1 MLDQFE
7 IVKLV
12 ETEIAKKVELELK
25 TIMADN
31 DTWKEVIEQAVVR
44 YAQDRVNA
52 KFNSSEWAPQLID
65 AVERSVERMFETGK
79 VKEFSSIVDDK
90 KLINSINSK
99 ISEIVTKTSEE
110 QIERKFSDHAFLDK
124 IQSVVNQHVSSKLD
138 RFVGTIDVTDKINN
152 RIDQIFDTRLSAI
165 DRKTTQVQLTLMEGT
180 VVNEHEFVTK
190 SLNVM
195 EDAVVNNL
203 IVKGRVNTDNSSWS
217 ELSEVIEKK
226 TIKAVESELTSTI
239 TESVLSTVTEKG
251 VDVNKIHSNGVDL
264 ISNTELGNTIIHSN
278 LERVGALQELSV
290 IGATSLNETVTVS
303 RGKLGI
309 NTESPGMALDI
320 WDNEVQIT
328 LGKKKQ
334 DTGYIGL
341 GRKGTLEIGSSTTAI
356 TIDDEGKTKINE
368 LMIGRNNISWGN
380 EVPGY
385 SGQKGDIVFNM
396 NPTSSNCVGWQ
407 CLGKFK
413 WRVID

>member
-1 MLDQFE
+1 MQSL
-7 IVKLV
+7 
-12 ETEIAKKVELELK
+12 LEDDAWK
-25 TIMADN
+25 T
-31 DTWKEVIEQAVVR
+31 VVEQAVVK

-138 RFVGTIDVTDKINN
+138 RFVGTVDVTDKINN

-203 IVKGRVNTDNSSWS
+203 IVKGRVNTDNRSWS
-217 ELSEVIEKK
+217 ELSEAIEKK

-251 VDVNKIHSNGVDL
+251 VDVNKIHSNGVVL

-309 NTESPGMALDI
+309 NTESPNMALDV
-320 WDNEVQIT
+320 WDGEVQIT

-356 TIDDEGKTKINE
+356 IIDDEGKTKINE

-380 EVPGY
+380 EIPGY

-396 NPTSSNCVGWQ
+396 NPTSSNSVGWQ

-413 WRVID
+413 WRVFD

>member
-1 MLDQFE
+1 MLDQLE

-12 ETEIAKKVELELK
+12 ETEIAKKVELEMQSLLEDDAWK
-25 TIMADN
+25 T
-31 DTWKEVIEQAVVR
+31 VVEQAVVK

-138 RFVGTIDVTDKINN
+138 RFVGTVDVTDKINN

-203 IVKGRVNTDNSSWS
+203 IVKGRVNTDNRSWS
-217 ELSEVIEKK
+217 ELSEAIEKK

-251 VDVNKIHSNGVDL
+251 VDVNKIHSNGVVL

-309 NTESPGMALDI
+309 NTESPNMALDV
-320 WDNEVQIT
+320 WDGEVQIT

-356 TIDDEGKTKINE
+356 IIDDEGKTKINE

-380 EVPGY
+380 EIPGY

-396 NPTSSNCVGWQ
+396 NPTSSNSVGWQ

-413 WRVID
+413 WRVFD

>member
-1 MLDQFE
+1 MLDQLE

-12 ETEIAKKVELELK
+12 ETEIAKKVELEMQSLLEDDAWK
-25 TIMADN
+25 T
-31 DTWKEVIEQAVVR
+31 VVEQAVVK

-138 RFVGTIDVTDKINN
+138 RFVGTVDVTDKINN

-203 IVKGRVNTDNSSWS
+203 IVKGRVNTDNRSWS
-217 ELSEVIEKK
+217 ELSETIEKK

-251 VDVNKIHSNGVDL
+251 VDVNKIHSNGVVL

-309 NTESPGMALDI
+309 NTESPNMALDV
-320 WDNEVQIT
+320 WDGEVQIT

-356 TIDDEGKTKINE
+356 IIDDEGKTKINE

-380 EVPGY
+380 EIPGY

-396 NPTSSNCVGWQ
+396 NPTSSNSVGWQ

-413 WRVID
+413 WRVFD

>member
-1 MLDQFE
+1 MLDQLE

-138 RFVGTIDVTDKINN
+138 RFVGTVDVTDKINN

-203 IVKGRVNTDNSSWS
+203 IVKGRVNTDNRSWS
-217 ELSEVIEKK
+217 ELSEAIEKK

-251 VDVNKIHSNGVDL
+251 VDVNKIHSNGVVL

-309 NTESPGMALDI
+309 NTESPNMALDV
-320 WDNEVQIT
+320 WDGEVQIT

-356 TIDDEGKTKINE
+356 IIDDEGKTKINE

-380 EVPGY
+380 EIPGY

-396 NPTSSNCVGWQ
+396 NPTSSNSVGWQ

-413 WRVID
+413 WRVFD

>member
-138 RFVGTIDVTDKINN
+138 RFVGTVDVTDKINN

-203 IVKGRVNTDNSSWS
+203 IVKGRVNTDNRSWS
-217 ELSEVIEKK
+217 ELSEAIEKK

-239 TESVLSTVTEKG
+239 TDSVLSTVTEKG
-251 VDVNKIHSNGVDL
+251 VDVNKIHSNGVVL

-309 NTESPGMALDI
+309 NTESPNMALDI

-368 LMIGRNNISWGN
+368 LMIGRNNISWAN
-380 EVPGY
+380 ELPGY